1 MKHDPLQLA
10 TLIGSRICHDLASP
24 ICAVKNGLE
33 LLHLSSENSRGPEI
47 SLIEESSDNA
57 IGQINF
63 FRIAFGMGSKH
74 AELSPDRARNIL
86 SPLFNG
92 SRVVL
97 SWSIETNITRI
108 EAQAIF
114 LSILCLET
122 AMSLGGEIHLGRQK
136 DKTTVKG
143 SSSNFSQNPELWNSL
158 LQPSKRHDI
167 APAHVHFLLLP
178 LICQQMEKPI
188 NLDQSADNK
197 AVYIRF

>member
-24 ICAVKNGLE
+24 IGAVKNGLE
-33 LLHLSSENSRGPEI
+33 LLHLSSENSTGPKI
-47 SLIEESSDNA
+47 CLIEESSDNA
-57 IGQINF
+57 IGRINF
-63 FRIAFGMGSKH
+63 FRVAFGMGRKH

-92 SRVVL
+92 SRVSL

-122 AMSLGGEIHLGRQK
+122 AMPLGGEIHIGRQR
-136 DKTTVKG
+136 DKTLVK
-143 SSSNFSQNPELWNSL
+143 
-158 LQPSKRHDI
+158 
-167 APAHVHFLLLP
+167 
-178 LICQQMEKPI
+178 
-188 NLDQSADNK
+188 
-197 AVYIRF
+197 

>member
-1 MKHDPLQLA
+1 MKRDSVYLA
-10 TLIGSRICHDLASP
+10 TLIGSRICHDPISP
-24 ICAVKNGLE
+24 IGAIKNGLE
-33 LLHLSSENSRGPEI
+33 LLHLSSETSSGPEI
-47 SLIEESSDNA
+47 CLIEESSNNA
-57 IGQINF
+57 ISRINF

-74 AELSPDRARNIL
+74 AELFPDKAQNIL
-86 SPLFNG
+86 LPLLNG
-92 SRVVL
+92 SRVVVN
-97 SWSIETNITRI
+97 WSIETSITRI

-122 AMSLGGEIHLGRQK
+122 AMPLGGEIHIGRQK

-178 LICQQMEKPI
+178 LIYQQMEKPI

>member
-1 MKHDPLQLA
+1 MKHDPLHLA

-24 ICAVKNGLE
+24 IGAVKNGLE
-33 LLHLSSENSRGPEI
+33 LLHSSSENSSGPEI
-47 SLIEESSDNA
+47 CLIEESSDNA
-57 IGQINF
+57 IGQVNF
-63 FRIAFGMGSKH
+63 FRITFGMGSKH

-92 SRVVL
+92 SIVVL
-97 SWSIETNITRI
+97 SWSIETNFTRI

-122 AMSLGGEIHLGRQK
+122 AMPRGGEIHIGRQK

-178 LICQQMEKPI
+178 LICQQMENPI
-188 NLDQSADNK
+188 NLDQSTDNK

>member
-24 ICAVKNGLE
+24 IGAVKNGLE

-122 AMSLGGEIHLGRQK
+122 VMPLGGEIHIGRQK
-136 DKTTVKG
+136 DKTLVKG
-143 SSSNFSQNPELWNSL
+143 TSSNFSYNAELWNSL
-158 LQPSKRHDI
+158 LQPFQRRDI

-178 LICQQMEKPI
+178 LICQQMHRPI
-188 NLDQSADNK
+188 NLDQFANTK
-197 AVYIRF
+197 AVNITF